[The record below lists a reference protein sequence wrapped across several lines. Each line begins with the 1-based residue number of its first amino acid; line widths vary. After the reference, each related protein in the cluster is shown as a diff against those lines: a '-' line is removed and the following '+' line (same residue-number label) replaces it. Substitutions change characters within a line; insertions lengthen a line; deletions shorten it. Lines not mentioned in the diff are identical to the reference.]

1 MTAAEQIRAE
11 LIRAARS
18 LGAPEDVSP
27 LLERPRETSHGD
39 WATNLAM
46 VLAKP
51 LRSKPRDIA
60 DKLRDSIDLERAGV
74 SRIEIAGPGFMN
86 FWLDAGRIASGL
98 GEIIS
103 ADERYGQSNVGSGR
117 VVNVEFVSANPTGP
131 LHVGHGRQAALGD
144 AIATLLEATGWKV
157 TREFYYNDA
166 GAQIDNLAAS
176 VEARLN
182 ELEGKA
188 SQIPEGGYHGE
199 YIREIAERYKANN
212 EGMSVREFA
221 VRELRKEQ
229 DLDLQAF
236 GVKFD
241 KYFLESSLYTDGM
254 VDDTVRLLIASGK
267 TYEHEGALW
276 LRTTDFGDDKDRVMR
291 KSDGTY
297 TYFLP
302 DVAYHV
308 TKWKRGFRR
317 AIDVQGADHH
327 STVTRVRAGLQ
338 ALDMG
343 MSADYPEYVLHQM
356 VTVMKHGEEV
366 KISKRAG
373 SYVTVRDLVNEV
385 GRDAVRYFFLMRKSD
400 SQLIFNVD
408 LAASQSEENPV
419 YYIQMAH
426 ARMCGIFRV
435 GEIDPESVS
444 ADDAPL
450 DVLTE
455 PEEQEL
461 IKALLDFPAVVES
474 AAETLEPQR
483 IATYLLET
491 ARLAHLWYHKHHVLE
506 QAEDVTRAR
515 LALARA
521 RRADRAADTES
532 PRPDEDSLRPARLA
546 LATSP
551 DSNEIA
557 TNVGSGCWLCRARL
571 SGDPVRKSR
580 RCPRRLRDFLL
591 RVGEPSH
598 QGERRRGR
606 RLGLSDR
613 EARSPEEARRG
624 FQRPGARGG
633 QLLPLARA
641 ATATI

>member
-1 MTAAEQIRAE
+1 MSAADQIRAE
-11 LIRAARS
+11 LVRAARS
-18 LGAPEDVSP
+18 LGAPEDVDP
-27 LLERPRETSHGD
+27 LVERPRDPTHGD

-51 LRSKPRDIA
+51 LKAKPRDVA
-60 DKLRDSIDLERAGV
+60 ERLRDAMKTESAGV
-74 SRIEIAGPGFMN
+74 SKIDIAGPGFMN
-86 FWLDAGRIASGL
+86 FWLDAGRIASGV
-98 GEIIS
+98 
-103 ADERYGQSNVGSGR
+103 ADIVRSNESYGRSNVGAGR

-144 AIATLLEATGWKV
+144 AISTLLEVTGWSV

-166 GAQIDNLAAS
+166 GVQIDNLAAS

-182 ELEGKA
+182 ELRGKPSA
-188 SQIPEGGYHGE
+188 VPEGGYHGD
-199 YIREIAERYKANN
+199 YIRELAERYEAD
-212 EGMSVREFA
+212 GDGLSIREFA

-236 GVKFD
+236 GVQFD
-241 KYFLESSLYTDGM
+241 RYFLESSLYTDGM

-291 KSDGTY
+291 KGDGTY

-308 TKWKRGFRR
+308 TKWKRGFHR

-338 ALDMG
+338 ALQMG
-343 MSADYPEYVLHQM
+343 MSPQYPEYVLHQM

-373 SYVTVRDLVNEV
+373 SYVTVRELVNEV

-435 GEIDPESVS
+435 GGIDPESVS
-444 ADDAPL
+444 ADNVNFDL
-450 DVLTE
+450 LRE
-455 PEEQEL
+455 PDELEL
-461 IKALLDFPAVVES
+461 IKALLDFPALVES
-474 AAETLEPQR
+474 AAETLEPHR

-506 QAEDVTRAR
+506 QEEGVTRAR
-515 LALARA
+515 LALARGA
-521 RRADRAADTES
+521 QIV
-532 PRPDEDSLRPARLA
+532 LRNGMRILGI
-546 LATSP
+546 TSP
-551 DSNEIA
+551 
-557 TNVGSGCWLCRARL
+557 
-571 SGDPVRKSR
+571 
-580 RCPRRLRDFLL
+580 
-591 RVGEPSH
+591 
-598 QGERRRGR
+598 ERM
-606 RLGLSDR
+606 
-613 EARSPEEARRG
+613 
-624 FQRPGARGG
+624 
-633 QLLPLARA
+633 
-641 ATATI
+641 